1 MAHEILVV
9 RIAQNG
15 EVDRDS
21 VTLSLEKNQ
30 RLVWVS
36 DADMDYDVEF
46 TEDSPFD
53 FNQKSFEVPAKQCC
67 DPGPIT
73 TNVEKSYHYGTRP
86 TVALKGEEVMA
97 SVWQPDPEIIVTN

>member
-1 MAHEILVV
+1 MAHEIVVV

-36 DADMDYDVEF
+36 DADIDYKVEF
-46 TEDSPFD
+46 SDDSPFGS
-53 FNQKSFEVPAKQCC
+53 NSKSFEVLSKNFC

-73 TNVEKSYHYGTRP
+73 TNVEKSYH
-86 TVALKGEEVMA
+86 
-97 SVWQPDPEIIVTN
+97 